1 MTTQVLER
9 PHNQPADPG
18 KQSQTAVMAL
28 TDSDERLPSALQP
41 RRQPKT
47 ATIEYPDSDGKPMA
61 ETAIHVRAIMYLY
74 DVFEFLLKTIR
85 ADLSIYLAADM
96 FLYYQEGNPR
106 ANKSPDLMLIKGVDG
121 SYQRRSF
128 KTWVE
133 HAVPAV
139 IIEVSSK
146 STWIEDMVMK
156 ASLYARLGVKEYF
169 IFDPLQECLPVQLVG
184 FRLEDGEFVEL
195 AVGEDGGIDCHEM
208 EVRFTPSDDLL
219 LVTDLRTGK
228 DVPAMWRK
236 HQALDH
242 LEAQLQQTEQRAE
255 QEAQRAADAAAE
267 NQRLR
272 ALLEQF
278 QSQSSSTASAVPP
291 SFTQDQTP

>member
-1 MTTQVLER
+1 
-9 PHNQPADPG
+9 
-18 KQSQTAVMAL
+18 
-28 TDSDERLPSALQP
+28 
-41 RRQPKT
+41 
-47 ATIEYPDSDGKPMA
+47 MA

-133 HAVPAV
+133 HAVPSV

-146 STWIEDMVMK
+146 STWIEDVVMK

-169 IFDPLQECLPVQLVG
+169 IFDPLQEWLPVQLVG
-184 FRLEDGEFVEL
+184 FRLENGEFVEL
-195 AVGEDGGIDCHEM
+195 TAGEDGGIDCHEM
-208 EVRFTPSDDLL
+208 EVRFIPSDDLL

-236 HQALDH
+236 HQAFDH
-242 LEAQLQQTEQRAE
+242 LEAQLQQTEQRAA
-255 QEAQRAADAAAE
+255 QEAQRAAQEAQRATDAEAE

-272 ALLEQF
+272 ALLEQL
-278 QSQSSSTASAVPP
+278 QEKR
-291 SFTQDQTP
+291 

>member
-9 PHNQPADPG
+9 PRNQPADPG
-18 KQSQTAVMAL
+18 KQSPTAVMAL
-28 TDSDERLPSALQP
+28 TDSDERLPSSPRP

-47 ATIEYPDSDGKPMA
+47 TTIEYPDSDGKPMA

-133 HAVPAV
+133 HAVPSV

-146 STWIEDMVMK
+146 SVTTK
-156 ASLYARLGVKEYF
+156 
-169 IFDPLQECLPVQLVG
+169 PCL
-184 FRLEDGEFVEL
+184 
-195 AVGEDGGIDCHEM
+195 
-208 EVRFTPSDDLL
+208 T
-219 LVTDLRTGK
+219 TK
-228 DVPAMWRK
+228 
-236 HQALDH
+236 
-242 LEAQLQQTEQRAE
+242 
-255 QEAQRAADAAAE
+255 AQRHKD
-267 NQRLR
+267 
-272 ALLEQF
+272 
-278 QSQSSSTASAVPP
+278 
-291 SFTQDQTP
+291 